1 LHILKGIDWMNYQ
14 PTAPQFDNP
23 WKDRSKF
30 EPMPK
35 GRTALQMA
43 MLVLSS
49 LALPLSL
56 FHEAVAPVVLLV
68 LFGYVIVA
76 VRTPAT
82 VLSVL
87 LSAVLPVLL
96 IGTFASGALMLSCI
110 VGVACGT
117 WLVTVHKRAF
127 WTLLLPVAS
136 FGISFAITGD
146 WMLSAIALF
155 PIPAIVL
162 LRIAVL
168 RGEKRTTAICF
179 AEGGLLLSLVI
190 LIGAWLYT
198 ACKSLDQAAIA
209 AYIES
214 LRQELTQLL
223 MSVRDV
229 LLENLK
235 VAGESNPAAYERLA
249 ASMSDATL
257 LGIVQQLFNL
267 IPAFAVVVCS
277 IIAYEAQMLLNFIYR
292 FTGMKQVVT
301 PVSFVFT
308 MSIPAAVLYMVSFF
322 VSVFATG
329 SSLAVA
335 LMDNLCLM
343 LLPGFL
349 LVGFGSMLTAFAAM
363 KRNGGGFLLILA
375 FALLC
380 CCSSSALYLLALWGA
395 NMVLTAPLR
404 RKMMQMTDNDNQNSD
419 SP

>member
-1 LHILKGIDWMNYQ
+1 
-14 PTAPQFDNP
+14 
-23 WKDRSKF
+23 
-30 EPMPK
+30 
-35 GRTALQMA
+35 
-43 MLVLSS
+43 
-49 LALPLSL
+49 
-56 FHEAVAPVVLLV
+56 VLLV